1 MSQVTPPD
9 SAIQNELKL
18 VYSNLNRVLQP
29 KGVTI
34 KLMNPKGDV
43 YPILLESA
51 EAPEQKVFFS
61 IVQQEISKLNLSL
74 LKKFAIY
81 GRKLNTQAA
90 AWNMS
95 LQINNPKQEPELKSA
110 PPASS
115 YSGKVPLEFF
125 EQIRTVSEK
134 VIRLKDSEM
143 LKNNEQATKSALI
156 VPLLQTLGYDTSDPM
171 EVYPEFGADAP
182 DVKGEK
188 VDYAILRDDKPN
200 YGLKAI
206 F

>member
-18 VYSNLNRVLQP
+18 VYSNLNRV
-29 KGVTI
+29 
-34 KLMNPKGDV
+34 
-43 YPILLESA
+43 YPILLEAA

-115 YSGKVPLEFF
+115 YSDKVPLEFF

-134 VIRLKDSEM
+134 VIRLKDAQ
-143 LKNNEQATKSALI
+143 KQ
-156 VPLLQTLGYDTSDPM
+156 
-171 EVYPEFGADAP
+171 
-182 DVKGEK
+182 
-188 VDYAILRDDKPN
+188 
-200 YGLKAI
+200 
-206 F
+206 